1 LDFPELVCGQLI
13 RRYKR
18 FFVDVKLDD
27 GQVVTA
33 HCANS
38 GSMKSILDPPPRCWL
53 SRARPGRKLA
63 FTGEVAEQGETR
75 IYVNPA
81 SANRVVVEALQSG
94 VIEELQGYDVIQPEV
109 KYCNGSRVDFVLSG
123 SPGRAFVEVKNVSLG
138 YGDGR
143 VAFPDAVTERGPKHL
158 RVLREVAAR
167 GERAVLV
174 YCVSRTDALSVH
186 AASEIDAV
194 YAATLAD
201 VARSGVEILAYGGQI
216 TPAGFTL
223 TKRIPVLL

>member
-1 LDFPELVCGQLI
+1 
-13 RRYKR
+13 
-18 FFVDVKLDD
+18 
-27 GQVVTA
+27 
-33 HCANS
+33 
-38 GSMKSILDPPPRCWL
+38 M
-53 SRARPGRKLA
+53 
-63 FTGEVAEQGETR
+63 
-75 IYVNPA
+75 
-81 SANRVVVEALQSG
+81 
-94 VIEELQGYDVIQPEV
+94 
-109 KYCNGSRVDFVLSG
+109 
-123 SPGRAFVEVKNVSLG
+123 
-138 YGDGR
+138 
-143 VAFPDAVTERGPKHL
+143 AFPDAVTERGTKHL
-158 RVLREVAAR
+158 RELREVAAR

>member
-1 LDFPELVCGQLI
+1 MDFPELVCGQLI

-63 FTGEVAEQGETR
+63 FTWEVAEQGETR

-109 KYCNGSRVDFVLSG
+109 KYGNGSRVDFVLSG
-123 SPGRAFVEVKNVSLG
+123 SPGRAFVEVKNVTLG

-143 VAFPDAVTERGPKHL
+143 VAFPDAVTERGTKHL
-158 RVLREVAAR
+158 RELREVAAR